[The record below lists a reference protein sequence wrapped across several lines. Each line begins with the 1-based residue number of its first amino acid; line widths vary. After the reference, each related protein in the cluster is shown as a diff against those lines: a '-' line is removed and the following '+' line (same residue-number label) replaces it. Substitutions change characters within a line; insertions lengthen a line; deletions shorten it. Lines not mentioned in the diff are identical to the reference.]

1 MTGLAEFAVT
11 LDAIKAALL
20 AGRIDEFEA
29 ENRCC
34 LAGCSLLGAQGFV
47 DRWLR
52 TGGQS

>member
-1 MTGLAEFAVT
+1 MSRRADRKRSV
-11 LDAIKAALL
+11 DAIKAALL

-29 ENRCC
+29 EERCC
-34 LAGCSLLGAQGFV
+34 LAGCSLIGAQDLV